1 MRRSTLVKLSALFA
15 GPALL
20 LTTRSAHAQC
30 TVEGTIELRSMRGR
44 SLAPVPIT
52 QAMRVTFRGRA
63 ATVEG
68 TAPLAFRSVISSQD
82 ARVFIGERGF
92 TSGLISVS
100 SGAQVHV
107 IDTRGTDVIATVQS
121 TDELVARAV
130 LIPCAALSATRAN
143 TGRAS
148 APEYPA
154 SRRWTSDSI
163 VNAQPRCTA
172 RGCEGLVVPTPT
184 VRGPFQCTGRAG
196 SVRCR
201 PSPHAGRCQPIGDG
215 SWCGYHPVRTA
226 LRIYR
231 AASTRSASVE
241 VVATRDVTFVDDDGR
256 PGWLRVQSSDMSGN
270 ALVVRGW
277 VRAADVRWS
286 QEVAPSVRSAGL
298 GTIGVLSG
306 RAHAIGTRVGFVL
319 LDRETSIEDAS
330 GATIARVAD
339 AVAGWCTHAE
349 HPANAAHVRLALP
362 GRSSPSED
370 ARVAAREAR
379 WVQACPQ

>member
-1 MRRSTLVKLSALFA
+1 MRRSTLIRLSALVA

-20 LTTRSAHAQC
+20 LTARSALAQC
-30 TVEGTIELRSMRGR
+30 TVEGTIELTSMRAP
-44 SLAPVPIT
+44 SLAAVPIT
-52 QAMRVTFRGRA
+52 QAMRVTFRGRE

-68 TAPLAFRSVISSQD
+68 SAPLAFRSVISSQNT
-82 ARVFIGERGF
+82 RVFIGDRGF
-92 TSGLISVS
+92 TSGLLSVS
-100 SGAQVHV
+100 RGAQVHV
-107 IDTRGTDVIATVQS
+107 IDTRGTDVVATIQTS
-121 TDELVARAV
+121 DELVARAV
-130 LIPCAALSATRAN
+130 LLPCSALSATRTN
-143 TGRAS
+143 TERARV
-148 APEYPA
+148 PEYPA

-163 VNAQPRCTA
+163 VNVQPRCSA
-172 RGCEGLVVPTPT
+172 RGCEGMVVPTQS

-196 SVRCR
+196 SVRCA

-215 SWCGYHPVRTA
+215 SWCGYHPVRSS

-231 AASTRSASVE
+231 AASTRSESVE

-256 PGWLRVQSSDMSGN
+256 PGWLRVQSSAMSGN

-277 VRAADVRWS
+277 VRTSDVRWS
-286 QEVAPSVRSAGL
+286 QEVAPSVRTAGL

-319 LDRETSIEDAS
+319 LDRETAIEDSS

-339 AVAGWCTHAE
+339 AGWCTRAE
-349 HPANAAHVRLALP
+349 HPANATHARIALP
-362 GRSSPSED
+362 GSASPSED
-370 ARVAAREAR
+370 ARVAVREAR